1 MQRNLVR
8 GLAVALALVTFVVT
22 GAPDARS
29 DDLDDRRANLDRALA
44 AADHAIDDA
53 SAEVNR
59 AVAEADAA
67 KQELSDAQDRLAEAE
82 SVTTAAR
89 KLAEKRK
96 QELAAAEHRAAQAE
110 ADVAAAQAAFDSTDA
125 RINEEITVITQQSG
139 ALVDLALLL
148 TDIDMSRLN
157 QRAQLSETLFTASAI
172 QLDELQARRFA
183 LDAAKVAAEAARA
196 DAEAARRSADE
207 QLAVAEDAEAEA
219 DRLRDEVAAKVRT
232 RDAALNAA
240 REELAQEE
248 QRQAALEAESK
259 EVDKRIAD
267 RVAAAEAKRA
277 AEEAARQAA
286 KNQQTSAS
294 QGSGGSSSNSSTTF
308 LRPVDGRITSPYGMR
323 LHPVLGY
330 WKLHDGTDF
339 GASCD
344 APIRAAQDGV
354 VAERYYNSGY
364 GNRLMI
370 DHGRYGGK
378 YVTTGYNHAN
388 RYVVGVGQ
396 KVARG
401 QVIGYVGSTGYST
414 GCHLH
419 LMVWENGSVVDPMA
433 RWFR

>member
-8 GLAVALALVTFVVT
+8 GLAVALALATFVVT

-53 SAEVNR
+53 SAQVNL
-59 AVAEADAA
+59 AVTAANAA
-67 KQELSDAQDRLAEAE
+67 KEELSGAQARLAKAE
-82 SVTTAAR
+82 SATAAAR
-89 KLAEKRK
+89 KLAEQRK
-96 QELAAAEHRAAQAE
+96 QELAAAEHQVRKAE

-139 ALVDLALLL
+139 ALVDFALLL

-172 QLDELQARRFA
+172 QLDELQARRFT
-183 LDAAKVAAEAARA
+183 LDAAKVAADAARA
-196 DAEAARRSADE
+196 DAEAARRAADD
-207 QLAVAEDAEAEA
+207 QLAVAQEVEAEA
-219 DRLRDEVAAKVRT
+219 DRLRDEVAAKVT
-232 RDAALNAA
+232 ARDAALSSA

-259 EVDKRIAD
+259 DVDKRIAD

-277 AEEAARQAA
+277 AEEAAR
-286 KNQQTSAS
+286 KQQSTTSQS
-294 QGSGGSSSNSSTTF
+294 NSGSSSSSSATF

-344 APIRAAQDGV
+344 TPIRAAQDGV

-370 DHGRYGGK
+370 DHGRFDGK
-378 YVTTGYNHAN
+378 YVTTGYNHAS

-396 KVARG
+396 KVSRG

>member
-8 GLAVALALVTFVVT
+8 GLAIALALATFVVT

-53 SAEVNR
+53 SAQVNL
-59 AVAEADAA
+59 AVTAANAA
-67 KQELSDAQDRLAEAE
+67 KEELTGAQARLAKAE
-82 SVTTAAR
+82 SATAAAK
-89 KLAEKRK
+89 KLADQRK
-96 QELAAAEHRAAQAE
+96 QELAAAEHKVRQAE
-110 ADVAAAQAAFDSTDA
+110 ADVAAAQAAYDSTDA

-148 TDIDMSRLN
+148 TDIDMSKLN

-172 QLDELQARRFA
+172 QLDELQARRFT
-183 LDAAKVAAEAARA
+183 LDAAKVAADGARA
-196 DAEAARRSADE
+196 DAEAARRAADD
-207 QLAVAEDAEAEA
+207 QLTVAREAEAEA
-219 DRLRDEVAAKVRT
+219 DRLRDEVAAKVRA
-232 RDAALNAA
+232 RDAALNSA

-259 EVDKRIAD
+259 DVDRRIAE

-277 AEEAARQAA
+277 AEEAARKQQQATSHGTSGSS
-286 KNQQTSAS
+286 NNTSA
-294 QGSGGSSSNSSTTF
+294 TF
-308 LRPVDGRITSPYGMR
+308 LRPVDGPITSPYGMR

-344 APIRAAQDGV
+344 TPIRAAQDGV
-354 VAERYYNSGY
+354 VAEKYYNSGY

-370 DHGRYGGK
+370 DHGRFDGK
-378 YVTTGYNHAN
+378 YVTTGYNHAS
-388 RYVVGVGQ
+388 RYVVGIGQ
-396 KVARG
+396 KVSRG